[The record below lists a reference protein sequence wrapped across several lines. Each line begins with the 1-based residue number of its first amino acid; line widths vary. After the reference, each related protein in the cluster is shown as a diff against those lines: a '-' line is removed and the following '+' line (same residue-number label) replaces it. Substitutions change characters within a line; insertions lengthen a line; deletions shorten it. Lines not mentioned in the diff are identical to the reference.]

1 MTAILNKLKIPILIA
16 ALVAAFSLGY
26 SMGSD
31 NEEIRRLQGELNTA
45 QATIQEQENV
55 NKVNKDAAKKIQTL
69 LRAHDN
75 ERNLAAERLRQLEA
89 LHRSDA
95 DASRLRNQRDRFAEL
110 AVRAEDL
117 ARRSVNRLSL
127 CTK

>member
-1 MTAILNKLKIPILIA
+1 MTAILNKLKFPILIA

-31 NEEIRRLQGELNTA
+31 KEEIQRLQGELNTA
-45 QATIQEQENV
+45 QATIEEQE
-55 NKVNKDAAKKIQTL
+55 KVNEDAAKKIQTL

-89 LHRSDA
+89 LHRSDV

-110 AVRAEDL
+110 AVRAEGL

>member
-1 MTAILNKLKIPILIA
+1 MTAILNKLKFPILIA

-31 NEEIRRLQGELNTA
+31 KEEIQRLQGELNTA
-45 QATIQEQENV
+45 QATIEEQE
-55 NKVNKDAAKKIQTL
+55 KVNEDAAKKIQTL

-75 ERNLAAERLRQLEA
+75 ERNLAVERLRQLEA
-89 LHRSDA
+89 LHRSDV

-110 AVRAEDL
+110 AVRAEGL

>member
-1 MTAILNKLKIPILIA
+1 MTAILNKLKFPILIA

-31 NEEIRRLQGELNTA
+31 KEEIRKLQGELNTA
-45 QATIQEQENV
+45 QATIQEQE
-55 NKVNKDAAKKIQTL
+55 KVNKDAAKKIQTL

-110 AVRAEDL
+110 AVRAEDI

>member
-1 MTAILNKLKIPILIA
+1 MTAILNKLKFPILIA

-31 NEEIRRLQGELNTA
+31 KEEIQRLQGELNTA
-45 QATIQEQENV
+45 QATIEEQE
-55 NKVNKDAAKKIQTL
+55 KVNEDAAKKIQTL

-89 LHRSDA
+89 LHRSDV

-110 AVRAEDL
+110 AVRAEDI

>member
-1 MTAILNKLKIPILIA
+1 MTAILNKLKFPILIA

-31 NEEIRRLQGELNTA
+31 KEEIQRLQGELNTA
-45 QATIQEQENV
+45 QATIQEQE
-55 NKVNKDAAKKIQTL
+55 KVNKDAAKKIQTL

-89 LHRSDA
+89 LHRSDV

-110 AVRAEDL
+110 AVRAEGL

>member
-1 MTAILNKLKIPILIA
+1 MTAILNKLKFPILIA

-31 NEEIRRLQGELNTA
+31 KEEIRKLQGELNTA
-45 QATIQEQENV
+45 QATIQEQE
-55 NKVNKDAAKKIQTL
+55 KVNKDAAKKIQTL

-117 ARRSVNRLSL
+117 AR
-127 CTK
+127 

>member
-1 MTAILNKLKIPILIA
+1 MTAILNKLKFPILIA

-31 NEEIRRLQGELNTA
+31 KEEIRKLQGELNTA
-45 QATIQEQENV
+45 QATIQEQE
-55 NKVNKDAAKKIQTL
+55 KINKDAAKKIQTL
-69 LRAHDN
+69 LLAHDN

-89 LHRSDA
+89 LHRSDV

>member
-1 MTAILNKLKIPILIA
+1 MTAILNKLKFPILIA

-31 NEEIRRLQGELNTA
+31 KEEIQRLQGELNTA
-45 QATIQEQENV
+45 QATIEEQE
-55 NKVNKDAAKKIQTL
+55 KVNEDAAKKIQTL

-89 LHRSDA
+89 LHRSDV

-110 AVRAEDL
+110 AVRAEGL
-117 ARRSVNRLSL
+117 ARRSVSRLSL

>member
-1 MTAILNKLKIPILIA
+1 MTAILNKLKFPILID

-31 NEEIRRLQGELNTA
+31 KEEIRKLQGELNTA
-45 QATIQEQENV
+45 LATIQEQE
-55 NKVNKDAAKKIQTL
+55 KINKDAEKKIQTL

-75 ERNLAAERLRQLEA
+75 ERNLATERLRQLEA

-95 DASRLRNQRDRFAEL
+95 AASRLRNQRDRFAEL

>member
-1 MTAILNKLKIPILIA
+1 MTAILNKLKFPILIA

-31 NEEIRRLQGELNTA
+31 KEEIRKLQGELNTA
-45 QATIQEQENV
+45 LATIQEQE
-55 NKVNKDAAKKIQTL
+55 KVNKDAAKKIQTL

-89 LHRSDA
+89 LHRSYA

>member
-1 MTAILNKLKIPILIA
+1 MTAILNKLKFPILIA

-31 NEEIRRLQGELNTA
+31 KEEIRKLQGELNTA
-45 QATIQEQENV
+45 QATIQEQE
-55 NKVNKDAAKKIQTL
+55 KVNKDAAKKIQTL

-89 LHRSDA
+89 LHRSDT

>member
-1 MTAILNKLKIPILIA
+1 MTAILNKLKFPILIA

-31 NEEIRRLQGELNTA
+31 KEEIRRLQGELNTA
-45 QATIQEQENV
+45 QATIQEQE
-55 NKVNKDAAKKIQTL
+55 KINKDAAKKIQTL

-75 ERNLAAERLRQLEA
+75 ERNLTAERLRQLEA
-89 LHRSDA
+89 LHRSYA

>member
-1 MTAILNKLKIPILIA
+1 MTAILNKLKFPILIA

-31 NEEIRRLQGELNTA
+31 KEEIRKLQGELNTA
-45 QATIQEQENV
+45 LATIQEQE
-55 NKVNKDAAKKIQTL
+55 KVNKDAAKKIQTL

-89 LHRSDA
+89 LHRSHA